1 MSLSPFK
8 RLKRLTGIDTQR
20 EKYAYAQDP
29 VYGHI
34 SESRVAER
42 WVKTT
47 CGYCSVGCG
56 MLLGIR
62 DNKAVAVRGNPDH
75 PVNQGKLCPKG
86 LSEHH
91 ILSAPGRARQP
102 LLRKDGQLVPV
113 SWDEALD
120 TMVARIRDIQSRH
133 GNEALGVVGTG
144 QLLSEETYTLG
155 KLVQLGFKTRNNDG
169 NTTLCMASAV
179 SGYKLSFGSDGP
191 PGSYADMENADVIL
205 LIGANIADNHPI
217 LCHRVDRTSPGTKP
231 RTLVVVD
238 PRVTK
243 TAMMADTHLAIK
255 PRSDIALLNGIAHIL
270 IREDLIDHDYIAQ
283 HTVGFEEL
291 SQFLSPFTPSHVA
304 AVTGLT
310 EQQIIDLALLYGRA
324 RSAFI
329 GWTMGVNHSTQGS
342 VTVAAINNLALITG
356 NIGRSGASPF
366 SITGQ
371 CNAMGTRETG
381 FTSSLPGYRKFDNEA
396 DREALAEIWNINADR
411 IPVARGLAYPDM
423 IEAAVQG
430 RIKAMWFIATNPAV
444 SFPNYKL
451 LEHAFRSLEF
461 LVVQDGFHPTPTTEF
476 ADLVLPAA
484 IWGEKEG
491 TYTNSERRVSKVNA
505 AVSPPGEARTDF
517 EIFLDIASRL
527 GVREELYPGW
537 TTTHDAF
544 LEWQRVSKGRMCDYS
559 GFTWQQ
565 IEDSGG
571 LQWGGT
577 SLYRDGVFATP
588 DGRARLHAVP
598 CDPFA
603 EQPDTDFDF
612 ILNTGRTVEH
622 WHTRTKTAEVAV
634 LNSMVPNAWLE
645 MNPLDAK
652 RLDLRP
658 HDRVTV
664 KSRRGSVYDV
674 ELRITGIVAPGQVF
688 MPFHFSESNSNIV
701 TLGAFDPISR
711 EPNFKQCAVRIERT
725 PLRNRRPSS
734 SSRHA

>member
-1 MSLSPFK
+1 MSVSPIK
-8 RLKRLTGIDTQR
+8 RLKRLVGIDTLR
-20 EKYAYAQDP
+20 EKYTYAQDP
-29 VYGHI
+29 IYGHI
-34 SESRVAER
+34 AESRVAER

-56 MLLGIR
+56 MLLGVC
-62 DNKAVAVRGNPDH
+62 DNKAVAVRGNPNH

-91 ILSAPGRARQP
+91 TLAAPGRARQP
-102 LLRKDGQLVPV
+102 LLRKNGTLVPV
-113 SWDEALD
+113 CWDEVLD
-120 TMVARIRDIQSRH
+120 TMVTRIRGIQQH
-133 GNEALGVVGTG
+133 YGDEALGVVGTG
-144 QLLSEETYTLG
+144 QLLTEECYTLG
-155 KLVQLGFKTRNNDG
+155 KLVQLGFRTRNNDG

-191 PGSYADMENADVIL
+191 PGSYADMENADVII

-231 RTLVVVD
+231 RKLIVVD

-243 TAMMADTHLAIK
+243 TAMMADIHLAIK

-270 IREDLIDHDYIAQ
+270 ISEDLIDREYIAKS
-283 HTVGFEEL
+283 TTGFEEFADFV
-291 SQFLSPFTPSHVA
+291 SSFTPTRVA
-304 AVTGLT
+304 AVTGLA
-310 EQQIIDLALLYGRA
+310 EQTIIEIARMYGHA
-324 RSAFI
+324 TAAFI

-356 NIGRSGASPF
+356 NIGRTGAAPF

-381 FTSSLPGYRKFDNEA
+381 FTSSLPGYRKFDSQT
-396 DREALAEIWNINADR
+396 DREDLARLWNIEVER
-411 IPVARGLAYPDM
+411 IPTARGLAYPDM

-491 TYTNSERRVSKVNA
+491 TYTNSERRISKVNA
-505 AVSPPGEARTDF
+505 AVAPPGEARTDF
-517 EIFLDIASRL
+517 DIFLDIAARL
-527 GVREELYPGW
+527 NVKDELYPGW
-537 TTTHDAF
+537 TSTHDAF
-544 LEWQRVSKGRMCDYS
+544 LEWQLVSRGRMCDYS
-559 GFTWQQ
+559 NFTWQQ
-565 IEDSGG
+565 IEDVGG
-571 LQWGGT
+571 LQWGGP

-598 CDPFA
+598 CDPFV
-603 EQPDTDFDF
+603 EQPDANFNF

-622 WHTRTKTAEVAV
+622 WHTRTKTAEVA
-634 LNSMVPNAWLE
+634 LLHNMVPNAWLE
-645 MNPLDAK
+645 MNPVDAK
-652 RLDLRP
+652 RLDLKP
-658 HDRVTV
+658 HDRVTI
-664 KSRRGSVYDV
+664 KSRRGSVCDV
-674 ELRITGIVAPGQVF
+674 ELRITEIIAPGQVF

-725 PLRNRRPSS
+725 PLRDRRPSS
-734 SSRHA
+734 TDRH